1 MVFAVWNFLLT
12 AGLCVIQFTSSLFV
26 DKTSKSLTS
35 VPQDITVLVTD
46 LKLDSNYITRITNSS
61 LVLYTELRILR
72 LKNNGLTYIE
82 DGSFDHNGKL
92 EQLLAMTNRIIQLPH
107 SFGSAALS
115 LRIIQFWCAVRNEA
129 FSTAN
134 FSEMIRLEWLNLG
147 CVDFDGTFDASV
159 LPRNLE
165 YIGLNLAGLSQFPD
179 LVRYAP
185 NAVTIGLSRNTIT
198 KIPREQLVGNLAL
211 QKLYLQQNRVSTMPD
226 MYHLPLT
233 DLFLDRNPLVCDIA
247 LCWIRMWLWMKT
259 PLITDAIK
267 CDTPD
272 TLQHA
277 LLMDINPITLAC
289 QTGRSNWKSTDEIIC
304 RLKTG

>member
-1 MVFAVWNFLLT
+1 MVLTVCNFLFT
-12 AGLCVIQFTSSLFV
+12 TGLCVIQFTSALLV
-26 DKTSKSLTS
+26 DKTSTGLTG
-35 VPQDITVLVTD
+35 VPQDINVLVTD

-61 LVLYTELRILR
+61 FVLYPELRILR
-72 LKNNGLTYIE
+72 LKNNGLTHIE

-92 EQLLAMTNRIIQLPH
+92 EQLLAMTKSMIQLPH

-134 FSEMIRLEWLNLG
+134 FSEMIRLEWLNMG
-147 CVDFDGTFDASV
+147 CVNFYGTFDASV

-179 LVRYAP
+179 LVRYTP
-185 NAVTIGLSRNTIT
+185 KAVTIGLSRNTIT
-198 KIPREQLVGNLAL
+198 EIPREQLVGNLAL
-211 QKLYLQQNRVSTMPD
+211 QKLYLQQNKISTIPD

-233 DLFLDRNPLVCDIA
+233 DLYLDRNPLVCDSA
-247 LCWIRMWLWMKT
+247 LCWIRMWPWMKT
-259 PLITDAIK
+259 PLTTDDIT
-267 CDTPD
+267 CDTPVN
-272 TLQHA
+272 LQHA
-277 LLMDINPITLAC
+277 LRMDINPITLAC
-289 QTGRSNWKSTDEIIC
+289 QTGGSNWKSTDKIIY